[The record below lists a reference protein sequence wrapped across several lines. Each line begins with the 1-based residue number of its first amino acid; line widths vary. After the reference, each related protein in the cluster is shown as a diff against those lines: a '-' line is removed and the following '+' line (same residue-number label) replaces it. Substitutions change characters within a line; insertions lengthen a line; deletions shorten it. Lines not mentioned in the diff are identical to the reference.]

1 MKNCFKDLTGEMVEY
16 LLKTLPQI
24 VFEVTE
30 ACNLR
35 CRYCAFSDFYM
46 KNRGRDGKKLSF
58 QTAKKLMDFLFD
70 MWREKSIVEIPLKLN
85 LAFYGGEPLLNMP
98 LIRQIV
104 EYAEANAHRINR
116 RITCS
121 MTTNAL
127 LLSQHLNYLVA
138 HDFTIMISLDGD
150 AIGNGYRVD
159 GGGSPTFQTVF
170 TQVKDLQKKYP
181 DFFARNI
188 LFNAVLHDR
197 NDYAG
202 IVRFFEYQF
211 GKRPSISPLSQY
223 NLNHDHDTEFNKM
236 LNREQIDDS
245 CIPLNIAPALMTFK
259 KEFEQKSGNYYYDFN
274 ELLFD
279 YGGFKITPTGTCLPF
294 SKKLFLS
301 ADGRI
306 LQCEKID
313 HGQPLG
319 FVDETT
325 VHLHPES
332 VAARFNEIVSRY
344 RKSCEHCRIASR
356 CPQCIHMTDT
366 PTCKYARS
374 SFTEGIDVSR
384 IRHNAAEALEI
395 IYNMN
400 TKR

>member
-127 LLSQHLNYLVA
+127 LLSQHLDYLVA
-138 HDFTIMISLDGD
+138 HDFTIMIVWTGMPSGTVTGSTGAAVRLSRRFSL
-150 AIGNGYRVD
+150 R
-159 GGGSPTFQTVF
+159 
-170 TQVKDLQKKYP
+170 
-181 DFFARNI
+181 
-188 LFNAVLHDR
+188 
-197 NDYAG
+197 
-202 IVRFFEYQF
+202 
-211 GKRPSISPLSQY
+211 
-223 NLNHDHDTEFNKM
+223 
-236 LNREQIDDS
+236 
-245 CIPLNIAPALMTFK
+245 
-259 KEFEQKSGNYYYDFN
+259 
-274 ELLFD
+274 
-279 YGGFKITPTGTCLPF
+279 
-294 SKKLFLS
+294 
-301 ADGRI
+301 
-306 LQCEKID
+306 
-313 HGQPLG
+313 
-319 FVDETT
+319 
-325 VHLHPES
+325 
-332 VAARFNEIVSRY
+332 
-344 RKSCEHCRIASR
+344 
-356 CPQCIHMTDT
+356 
-366 PTCKYARS
+366 
-374 SFTEGIDVSR
+374 
-384 IRHNAAEALEI
+384 
-395 IYNMN
+395 
-400 TKR
+400 